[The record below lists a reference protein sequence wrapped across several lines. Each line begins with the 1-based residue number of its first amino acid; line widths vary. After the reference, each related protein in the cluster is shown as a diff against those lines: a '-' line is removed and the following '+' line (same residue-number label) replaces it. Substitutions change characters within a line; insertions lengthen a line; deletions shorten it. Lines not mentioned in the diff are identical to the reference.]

1 MQKAVGETKAPV
13 ILGDT
18 AMYVN
23 ATSRNNPLCHPNQ
36 LYSHRGRVA
45 ATPDGAPDKERPLLK
60 NSRNNVLYK

>member
-23 ATSRNNPLCHPNQ
+23 ATSRNNPLCHPHQ